1 MPTKVKILWVFCN
14 IVIVLGFILV
24 AYTSKMVEVRL
35 DNEAIDKLNQER
47 ALQKEKLSKMKK
59 EQKVQTVSSVK
70 HVMELNALGKHEEA
84 ANLAQKISES
94 NPDNAN
100 VFAWWGISLVK
111 AGLKSAAIEKFVRST
126 QLDPTNSKAFVYW
139 GLTLAM
145 DGRFKEAIE
154 KYKTVIELDPE
165 HSNAFAYMGASF
177 DQLQMYREAEENAGK
192 ALEIDPLNS
201 VAFKVLIEVLHHSQ
215 NYEEAWRAVDKAK
228 NANVSLS
235 EKLIEELSQASPRPP
250 KL

>member
-14 IVIVLGFILV
+14 IIIVLGFVFV
-24 AYTSKMVEVRL
+24 AYTAKMEEVRL
-35 DNEAIDKLNQER
+35 GIEAQDKLKQER
-47 ALQKEKLSKMKK
+47 ERQKEKLSIIKK
-59 EQKVQTVSSVK
+59 GQKVQTVSSVK

-84 ANLAQKISES
+84 ANLAQKLSEA

-100 VFAWWGISLVK
+100 NFAWWGISLVK

-126 QLDPTNSKAFVYW
+126 QLDPTNSKAFIYW

-145 DGRFKEAIE
+145 DGRFREAIE
-154 KYKTVIELDPE
+154 KYKIVIELDPE
-165 HSNAFAYMGASF
+165 HSNAYAYMGASF
-177 DQLQMYREAEENAGK
+177 DQLRMYKEAEQSVGK

-201 VAFKVLIEVLHHSQ
+201 VAFKVLIEVLYHSQ
-215 NYEEAWRAVDKAK
+215 NYEKAWEAVDKAK

-235 EKLIEELSQASPRPP
+235 EKLIEELSQASPHP
-250 KL
+250 

>member
-14 IVIVLGFILV
+14 IAIVLGFISA
-24 AYTSKMVEVRL
+24 AYTSKMEEVRL
-35 DNEAIDKLNQER
+35 DNEAIDKIKQER
-47 ALQKEKLSKMKK
+47 ALQKEKMSKMKK
-59 EQKVQTVSSVK
+59 DQKVQTVHSVK

-84 ANLAQKISES
+84 ATLAQKISEN

-111 AGLKSAAIEKFVRST
+111 GGLKSAAIEKFVRST
-126 QLDPTNSKAFVYW
+126 QLDPTNSKAFIYW

-165 HSNAFAYMGASF
+165 HSNAYAYMGASF
-177 DQLQMYREAEENAGK
+177 DQLRKYEEARQNAVL
-192 ALEIDPLNS
+192 ALEIDPKNS
-201 VAFKVLIEVLHHSQ
+201 VGYKVLIEVLSHSQ
-215 NYEEAWRAVDKAK
+215 NYEDAWAAVERAEKA
-228 NANVSLS
+228 NINLP
-235 EKLIEELSQASPRPP
+235 EKLIEELSQNMSRP
-250 KL
+250 KI

>member
-14 IVIVLGFILV
+14 IAVVIGFIFV
-24 AYTSKMVEVRL
+24 AYTSKMEEVRL

-111 AGLKSAAIEKFVRST
+111 GGLKSAAIEKFVRST
-126 QLDPTNSKAFVYW
+126 QLDPTNSKAFIYW

-145 DGRFKEAIE
+145 DGRFREAIE

-165 HSNAFAYMGASF
+165 HSNAYAYMGASF
-177 DQLQMYREAEENAGK
+177 DQLRMYKEGELNAHK
-192 ALEIDPLNS
+192 ALKVDPLNS
-201 VAFKVLIEVLHHSQ
+201 VAYKVLIEVLYHSQ
-215 NYEEAWRAVDKAK
+215 KYEEAWKAVDKAG
-228 NANVSLS
+228 NANVNLP
-235 EKLIEELSQASPRPP
+235 EKLIEELSRRMPRPQ
-250 KL
+250 